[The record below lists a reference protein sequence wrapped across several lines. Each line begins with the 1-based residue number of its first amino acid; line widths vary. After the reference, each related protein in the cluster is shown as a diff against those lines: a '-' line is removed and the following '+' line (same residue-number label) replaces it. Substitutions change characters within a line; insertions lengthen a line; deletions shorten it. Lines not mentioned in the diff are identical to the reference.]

1 MRPGAG
7 RLEPDEGHRREA
19 LLIPLVRTSLAA
31 GIEGG
36 GLERP
41 VARCAA
47 AAIIDRLP
55 AESLLRL
62 RTLMTRE
69 GFAAQIREL
78 APAAFES
85 CRSGG

>member
-1 MRPGAG
+1 LIELTRPPESRDAHV
-7 RLEPDEGHRREA
+7 RVVAPPNSRRA
-19 LLIPLVRTSLAA
+19 TVLRISP
-31 GIEGG
+31 
-36 GLERP
+36 
-41 VARCAA
+41 

-69 GFAAQIREL
+69 EFAAQIREL